1 MELQSYII
9 YIAAGVFVVA
19 GVLLYMGLTQ
29 PTTGD
34 RVQRRREQYLLQQ
47 QTLSASQARSAIS
60 EELSASF
67 FERVIKPGLDTFTTK
82 LAAAAPEGMIR
93 AAGDKLAAA
102 GHPMGLTEPVFL
114 LLRGV
119 ACLVAA
125 LVAWLLFTQLA
136 SAQPQV
142 RIAVTSL
149 GLIVVALGP
158 DYMVSNMVKTRQ
170 AQIRRS
176 LPDLLD
182 LLVVCTEAGMGLDGA
197 LAEVVAR
204 KEGPLVDE
212 FNRTL
217 VEVRLGKR
225 RNDAWDDL
233 ASRVNVQELS
243 MLVAALYQAQTLG
256 VSIAR
261 ALRTHSDALRSQRS
275 IRIKEQGAILATK
288 MLFPLVFCIFPAL
301 FVVILGP
308 GAIQIMKTMGGGF
321 GGG

>member
-1 MELQSYII
+1 MEIESYVI
-9 YIAAGVFVVA
+9 YIAAGILVLA
-19 GVLLYMGLTQ
+19 AVLLYLGLTQ
-29 PTTGD
+29 PTSGD

-47 QTLSASQARSAIS
+47 QTVSAAQVRSAIS

-67 FERVIKPGLDTFTTK
+67 FERVIKPALDAFMRK

-93 AAGDKLAAA
+93 AAGEKLAAA
-102 GHPMGLTEPVFL
+102 GYPMGLTEPVFL
-114 LLRGV
+114 LLRGL
-119 ACLVAA
+119 ACLIGAG
-125 LVAWLLFTQLA
+125 VAWGVYTHLA

-142 RIAVTSL
+142 RIAVTLL
-149 GLIVVALGP
+149 GLMIVALGP
-158 DYMVSNMVKTRQ
+158 DYMISNMVKTRQ
-170 AQIRRS
+170 NTIRRS

-217 VEVRLGKR
+217 VEIRLGKR

-233 ASRVNVQELS
+233 ATRVNVQELS

>member
-1 MELQSYII
+1 MILYL
-9 YIAAGVFVVA
+9 AAGVFIVA
-19 GVLLYMGLTQ
+19 AVLLYLGLAQ
-29 PTTGD
+29 PTTEE
-34 RVQRRREQYLLQQ
+34 RVQRRREQYLQQ
-47 QTLSASQARSAIS
+47 QTSDTSQVRSAIS

-67 FERVIKPGLDTFTTK
+67 FERIIQPALDGFSK
-82 LAAAAPEGMIR
+82 RLAAAAPEGMIR
-93 AAGDKLAAA
+93 AAGEKLAAA

-114 LLRGV
+114 LLRGL
-119 ACLVAA
+119 ACLVGAGVSYM
-125 LVAWLLFTQLA
+125 LYMQLE
-136 SAQPQV
+136 SAEPQV
-142 RIAVTSL
+142 RIAVTLL
-149 GLIVVALGP
+149 GLMIIALAP
-158 DYMVSNMVKTRQ
+158 DYVVSNMVKTRQ
-170 AQIRRS
+170 TAIRRS

-225 RNDAWDDL
+225 RNEAWDDL
-233 ASRVNVQELS
+233 AARVNVQELS

-288 MLFPLVFCIFPAL
+288 MLFPLVLCIFPAL

-308 GAIQIMKTMGGGF
+308 GAIQIIKTMGGGF

>member
-1 MELQSYII
+1 MLALII
-9 YIAAGVFVVA
+9 GIVVVA
-19 GVLLYMGLTQ
+19 AILAYLGLAQ
-29 PTTGD
+29 PTTAE
-34 RVQRRREQYLLQQ
+34 RRQRRREEVLQQ
-47 QTLSASQARSAIS
+47 PGAAPQLRSAVS

-67 FERVIKPGLDTFTTK
+67 SERIIKPVTEAIVGRLTD
-82 LAAAAPEGMIR
+82 AAPEGMIR
-93 AAGDKLAAA
+93 AARSK
-102 GHPMGLTEPVFL
+102 
-114 LLRGV
+114 
-119 ACLVAA
+119 
-125 LVAWLLFTQLA
+125 LA
-136 SAQPQV
+136 SAGYPMGITEPLFLLMRGAAAFV
-142 RIAVTSL
+142 AAGVAYISFTTLASSPPHMRL
-149 GLIVVALGP
+149 GLTLVVLLVVGMIP
-158 DYMVSNMVKTRQ
+158 DYLIGNCAKARQ

-225 RNDAWDDL
+225 RSDAWQDMAD
-233 ASRVNVQELS
+233 RVNVPELS
-243 MLVAALYQAQTLG
+243 TLVAALYQAQTLG

-261 ALRTHSDALRSQRS
+261 ALRAHSDALRTQRS
-275 IRIKEQGAILATK
+275 IRIKEQGAVLSTK
-288 MLFPLVFCIFPAL
+288 MLFPLVLCIFPAL

-308 GAIQIMKTMGGGF
+308 GAIQIMHTLGGGI

>member
-1 MELQSYII
+1 MSIWI
-9 YIAAGVFVVA
+9 FVGVVVA
-19 GVLLYMGLTQ
+19 AAIVLLYLGLSQ
-29 PTTGD
+29 PTTVA
-34 RVQRRREQYLLQQ
+34 RVQRRRDEMLAQQ
-47 QTLSASQARSAIS
+47 QAGATTANVRSAIS

-67 FERVIKPGLDTFTTK
+67 VERVLHPVFQAIS
-82 LAAAAPEGMIR
+82 ARMASAAPEGMIQE
-93 AAGDKLAAA
+93 AGSKLAAA
-102 GHPMGLTEPVFL
+102 GHPMGMSEPVFL
-114 LLRGV
+114 LLRGL
-119 ACLVAA
+119 ACLIGAGASYAA
-125 LVAWLLFTQLA
+125 YMQLE
-136 SAQPQV
+136 SAQPPV
-142 RIAVTSL
+142 RLAVSL
-149 GLIVVALGP
+149 LALVVIALGP
-158 DYMVSNMVKTRQ
+158 DYMVSNMVKARQ
-170 AQIRRS
+170 TAIRRS

-225 RNDAWDDL
+225 RNEAWDDL
-233 ASRVNVQELS
+233 AERVDVQELS

-275 IRIKEQGAILATK
+275 IRIKEQGAVLATK
-288 MLFPLVFCIFPAL
+288 MLFPMVLCIFPAL

-308 GAIQIMKTMGGGF
+308 GAVQIMRTVGGPF